1 MTITVVIAAKDCE
14 MWLEDTISSLLRQT
28 HKDWDCIIS
37 INGSSD
43 RTEDIARNLKDP
55 RIRVINSSIPNKSL
69 ALNRAIITSNSDW
82 ISILDADD
90 LWHEDKLKTQASF
103 VTENSVDIVGTQMLY
118 IDAHKAHI
126 PNAPKLPNTH
136 EECIVWLDNGNNP
149 IANSSVL
156 YRRSIHDLVGYYD
169 PERFAVEDYDMWMR
183 SKRANLKFSN
193 IEHSLMLHR
202 LHIKSHFNSTI
213 KQANHKSVVDQLNS
227 FYMLEK

>member
-14 MWLEDTISSLLRQT
+14 MWLEDTIASLLNQT

-43 RTEDIARNLKDP
+43 RTEVIARNLKDP
-55 RIRVINSSIPNKSL
+55 RISVLNSRIPNKSL
-69 ALNRAIITSNSDW
+69 ALNRAIITSKSDW

-90 LWHEDKLKTQASF
+90 LWHEDKLKTQVSF
-103 VTENSVDIVGTQMLY
+103 VTENAVDIVGTQMLY
-118 IDAHKAHI
+118 IDSNGTHF

-136 EECIVWLDNGNNP
+136 EECIAWLNSGNNP

-156 YRRSIHDLVGYYD
+156 YRRSIHDVVGYYD

-202 LHIKSHFNSTI
+202 LHMKSHFNSTT